1 MKRHAAPTRNKSAL
15 PTLAVTV
22 GVTLALIG
30 GTSFAANA
38 VTSSHP
44 TQSTQQAVSANLAA
58 GSETLWGT
66 TAPPQALVDSDTHA
80 VELGTTFT
88 PSVSG
93 TITGVQFWKTA
104 ENGGTHVGNLWDSAG
119 KRLATAKFSGESA
132 NGWQTVK
139 FATPV
144 SVTAGQKYV
153 ASYLAPQGRYVAT
166 TNVTSPTLSSAL
178 LSVPATNSGVYA
190 YGQTSAFPR
199 STWKSSGYWVDVLF
213 TPATGAVD
221 TPTQPIAPAPAPTTP
236 PVAPAPA
243 PTTPPV
249 APTPAPTT
257 PPVAPPT
264 TDPGA
269 GSTHGSFAGST
280 NTGPSSAGFNPTEKY
295 TGPSTITQAGTVI
308 TNKVIP
314 AGLRIEAD
322 DVTVQGN
329 IIEGPTD
336 ISWDQAAVEVIGAR
350 AKVLNNVI
358 RGKSA
363 TDWTQTPVS
372 AVKIRG
378 DATEFKGNN
387 VYWIA
392 GDGLSLYGSNSKIV
406 GNWIH
411 DFVDRADVHYDAL
424 HYPVDSITSAG
435 LLQDNTVELWTNG
448 GMTSALSFPDVAS
461 KIVVDHNLIAG
472 GNYAIMGGGSGIT
485 ISNNLFW
492 TKFSSNVGV
501 YGTNAHM
508 GAIGTV
514 NWTNNSMTN
523 DGVTSSGTAPLQ

>member
-1 MKRHAAPTRNKSAL
+1 M
-15 PTLAVTV
+15 
-22 GVTLALIG
+22 
-30 GTSFAANA
+30 
-38 VTSSHP
+38 
-44 TQSTQQAVSANLAA
+44 
-58 GSETLWGT
+58 
-66 TAPPQALVDSDTHA
+66 
-80 VELGTTFT
+80 
-88 PSVSG
+88 
-93 TITGVQFWKTA
+93 
-104 ENGGTHVGNLWDSAG
+104 
-119 KRLATAKFSGESA
+119 
-132 NGWQTVK
+132 
-139 FATPV
+139 
-144 SVTAGQKYV
+144 
-153 ASYLAPQGRYVAT
+153 
-166 TNVTSPTLSSAL
+166 
-178 LSVPATNSGVYA
+178 
-190 YGQTSAFPR
+190 
-199 STWKSSGYWVDVLF
+199 
-213 TPATGAVD
+213 
-221 TPTQPIAPAPAPTTP
+221 
-236 PVAPAPA
+236 
-243 PTTPPV
+243 
-249 APTPAPTT
+249 
-257 PPVAPPT
+257 
-264 TDPGA
+264 
-269 GSTHGSFAGST
+269 
-280 NTGPSSAGFNPTEKY
+280 
-295 TGPSTITQAGTVI
+295 
-308 TNKVIP
+308 IP